1 MIFKHCDFFLGCL
14 DDEAN
19 VDIKSV
25 QRILQGIPANISLT
39 FHRAFDVSQDPWKT
53 TESIRSLG
61 FKRILTSGQ
70 EKSAA
75 LGTVFENLAKKSHFT
90 NSASVYFGKKNLS
103 KINFQLQFLQFLAPK
118 FKSISYG
125 LNFCA
130 KIAFMYDIDFK
141 EIQRIFASK
150 CNIQNILHNFGQFW
164 REKSNI

>member
-1 MIFKHCDFFLGCL
+1 MPKKGDIFDDFQTLWFFLGCL

-90 NSASVYFGKKNLS
+90 NSASEASYVYFEKN
-103 KINFQLQFLQFLAPK
+103 F
-118 FKSISYG
+118 
-125 LNFCA
+125 
-130 KIAFMYDIDFK
+130 
-141 EIQRIFASK
+141 
-150 CNIQNILHNFGQFW
+150 
-164 REKSNI
+164 

>member
-1 MIFKHCDFFLGCL
+1 M

-75 LGTVFENLAKKSHFT
+75 LGTVFENLTKKWEVIKH
-90 NSASVYFGKKNLS
+90 AIDAIDA
-103 KINFQLQFLQFLAPK
+103 INA
-118 FKSISYG
+118 
-125 LNFCA
+125 
-130 KIAFMYDIDFK
+130 ID
-141 EIQRIFASK
+141 A
-150 CNIQNILHNFGQFW
+150 IL
-164 REKSNI
+164 K